1 MEKKGFKITLMIF
14 SLYFSSLLIS
24 GVAIATRS
32 LMSNVEPVPVK
43 MSHLESNVRKSSEI
57 KDMIGEYLKDISIER
72 MLVMESTDD
81 YPPTGPNHPFPPLP
95 PPALLERENNM
106 PLKLLTSVRCAW
118 KCPSTG
124 VLKFNV
130 DGAVAGAFGKAG
142 IGGLLRD
149 ADGKI
154 LLMFSRSIG
163 FIDSTSAEILA
174 LKEACSL
181 FSKSEWARVFSLVLE
196 TDCSLLVDWF
206 GNPLRAPPGFRMLVK
221 ECLDLCL
228 GCAWSIR
235 VVSREANC
243 TADKLAKS
251 GIGRSKPLVWILGNY
266 VE

>member
-1 MEKKGFKITLMIF
+1 MVNLVGWWCKAKWPSTSF
-14 SLYFSSLLIS
+14 SVTDF
-24 GVAIATRS
+24 
-32 LMSNVEPVPVK
+32 
-43 MSHLESNVRKSSEI
+43 
-57 KDMIGEYLKDISIER
+57 
-72 MLVMESTDD
+72 LVS
-81 YPPTGPNHPFPPLP
+81 PLV
-95 PPALLERENNM
+95 LQNR

-118 KCPSTG
+118 ECPSTR

-130 DGAVAGAFGKAG
+130 DGAVAGAFGKVG

-163 FIDSTSAEILA
+163 FIDSTLAEILA
-174 LKEACSL
+174 LKEVCSL

-196 TDCSLLVDWF
+196 TDYSLLVDW
-206 GNPLRAPPGFRMLVK
+206 
-221 ECLDLCL
+221 LDLCL

-251 GIGRSKPLVWILGNY
+251 GIGRSKPLVWILSNY